1 MATLLSI
8 VQEVMQSIDGD
19 EVNSIG
25 DTLEAASVAGV
36 VKACFDSIVTTKDI
50 RESQVPFTLTAYGVT
65 KPVLMERPDDIIS
78 VDWIKYDVREDGDPY
93 PQWRT
98 IEYLNLK
105 EFLEYSQN
113 LPGQLDETMFGSFV
127 QNINGS
133 NITFYYRKDVAPRF
147 FTTIDDKLILFD
159 GYDSEV
165 ESSLQ
170 ESKTTCFGVYN
181 LEFQKNDGFVIPFD
195 RKTTQQ
201 LIEDS
206 KVRASIELR
215 QTQNPAAEKAARRLH
230 VRSQFDNRQ
239 VGAPDSYENRIG
251 YGRK

>member
-1 MATLLSI
+1 MTTLLQI
-8 VQEVMQSIDGD
+8 VQEVLESIDGD

-25 DTLEAASVAGV
+25 DTLEASSVAGV
-36 VKACFDSIVTTKDI
+36 VKSCFDTILLTKDN
-50 RESQVPFTLTAYGVT
+50 REAQLPFTLTAYGVS

-78 VDWIKYDVREDGDPY
+78 VDWIKYDIREDGDPY

-113 LPGQLDETMFGSFV
+113 LPGQLDSSMFESFV

-133 NITFYYRKDVAPRF
+133 NITFYYRKDTEPRF
-147 FTTIDDKLILFD
+147 YSTLDDKLILFD
-159 GYDSEV
+159 AYNSV
-165 ESSLQ
+165 TESSLQ
-170 ESKTTCFGVYN
+170 ESKTTCFGTYN

-195 RKTTQQ
+195 RKTTLQ

-206 KVRASIELR
+206 KARASIQLR
-215 QTQNPAAEKAARRLH
+215 QTQNPAAEKVARRLH

-239 VGAPDSYENRIG
+239 VGPANTYENRTG

>member
-1 MATLLSI
+1 MTTLLQI
-8 VQEVMQSIDGD
+8 VQEVLSSIDGD

-25 DTLEAASVAGV
+25 DTLEASSVANI
-36 VKACFDSIVTTKDI
+36 VKACFDGIVTTKDI
-50 RESQVPFTLTAYGVT
+50 REIQLPFTLTAYGVS

-93 PQWRT
+93 PQWRE

-113 LPGQLDETMFGSFV
+113 LPSQLDVTMFGSFV

-133 NITFYYRKDVAPRF
+133 NITFYHRKDVAPRF

-159 GYDSEV
+159 AYDSTV
-165 ESSLQ
+165 EASLQ
-170 ESKTTCFGVYN
+170 ESKTTCFGTYN
-181 LEFQKNDGFVIPFD
+181 SEFQKNDGYVIPFD
-195 RKTTQQ
+195 RKTTLQ

-206 KVRASIELR
+206 KARASIELR
-215 QTQNPAAEKAARRLH
+215 QTQNPAAEKVARRLH

-239 VGAPDSYENRIG
+239 VGQPDSYENRTG

>member
-1 MATLLSI
+1 MATLLEI
-8 VQEVMQSIDGD
+8 VQEVLTSIDGD

-25 DTLEAASVAGV
+25 DTVEASSVV
-36 VKACFDSIVTTKDI
+36 NVIKACFDAIVTTKEI
-50 RESQVPFTLTAYGVT
+50 RELQLPFTLTALGST
-65 KPVLMERPDDIIS
+65 KPVLMERPEDIIS
-78 VDWIKYDVREDGDPY
+78 VNWIKYDVREAGDPY
-93 PQWRT
+93 PQWRN

-105 EFLEYSQN
+105 DFLEYSQN
-113 LPGQLDETMFGSFV
+113 LPGQLDVDMFGSFI

-147 FTTIDDKLILFD
+147 YTTLDDKLILFD
-159 GYDSEV
+159 GYDSAV

-170 ESKTTCFGVYN
+170 ESKTTCFGTYN
-181 LEFQKNDGFVIPFD
+181 SEFQKTDGFVIPFD

-206 KVRASIELR
+206 KARASIELR
-215 QTQNPAAEKAARRLH
+215 QTQNPAAEKVARRLH
-230 VRSQFDNRQ
+230 VRSQFDDRQ
-239 VGAPDSYENRIG
+239 VGEQDSYEKRIG